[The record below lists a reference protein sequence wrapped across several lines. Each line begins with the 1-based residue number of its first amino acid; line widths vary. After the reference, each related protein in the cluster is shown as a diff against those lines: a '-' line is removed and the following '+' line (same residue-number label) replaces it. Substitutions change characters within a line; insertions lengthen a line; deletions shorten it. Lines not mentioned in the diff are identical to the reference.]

1 MLCDAPSLM
10 FCGVGKALGGIGR
23 EQGAISG
30 QRAAH
35 CMVQGGLV
43 DPAFDASK
51 TQLVL
56 SGLVVAKRGPPATY
70 SNRFRCESQPVNGEP
85 SSLLLAPALSV
96 RLLAMFSEGGDMRL
110 QHLAIGFSLVRGLT
124 GCSRSGFGT
133 RGAAAPYSP
142 AHELTCASWP
152 FSVLDLWGSV
162 GPNKPFRLR
171 WTIRHGA
178 LSCGAHLFKG
188 PNMSAE

>member
-1 MLCDAPSLM
+1 
-10 FCGVGKALGGIGR
+10 
-23 EQGAISG
+23 
-30 QRAAH
+30 
-35 CMVQGGLV
+35 
-43 DPAFDASK
+43 
-51 TQLVL
+51 
-56 SGLVVAKRGPPATY
+56 
-70 SNRFRCESQPVNGEP
+70 
-85 SSLLLAPALSV
+85 
-96 RLLAMFSEGGDMRL
+96 MRL
-110 QHLAIGFSLVRGLT
+110 QHLAVGFSWVRGQT
-124 GCSRSGFGT
+124 GCSCSGFGM